1 MVSVTPMPWEE
12 VAMLYH
18 LRQHEQYCR
27 GLPLHLLDQ
36 HVENLNSIR
45 TKTKPDERAL
55 SHREIPAVLRV
66 ILECECDVLALAAGL
81 PDEAFATE
89 CLHAVIEDDVGLA
102 MIYGA
107 CAGVS
112 DEEKAFLL
120 SLRQWATAKLVYDT
134 RIVPL
139 SNLGVRQLLAAN
151 DIAIFDDAGISK
163 ISLSFSKLFERGVL
177 SGHFRSRTSGRRKP
191 KKTRTYV
198 I

>member
-1 MVSVTPMPWEE
+1 M
-12 VAMLYH
+12 
-18 LRQHEQYCR
+18 R
-27 GLPLHLLDQ
+27 
-36 HVENLNSIR
+36 
-45 TKTKPDERAL
+45 
-55 SHREIPAVLRV
+55 RV
-66 ILECECDVLALAAGL
+66 C
-81 PDEAFATE
+81 
-89 CLHAVIEDDVGLA
+89 
-102 MIYGA
+102 
-107 CAGVS
+107 

-120 SLRQWATAKLVYDT
+120 ALRQWATAKLVYDT

-191 KKTRTYV
+191 KKTRPYV